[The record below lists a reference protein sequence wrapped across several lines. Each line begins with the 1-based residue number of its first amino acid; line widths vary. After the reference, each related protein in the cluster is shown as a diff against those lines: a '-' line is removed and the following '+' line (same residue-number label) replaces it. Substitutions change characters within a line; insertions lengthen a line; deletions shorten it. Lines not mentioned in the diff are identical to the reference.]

1 MNNLSSRSEL
11 TALAKSMYL
20 NQAPRKASKS
30 DRTEQTQPWLSL
42 KKKSRTADNIKV
54 NVKDKPREIVIAK
67 PPIFKN
73 VPRSVDI
80 LLKKQEQIFREI
92 EMLD

>member
-1 MNNLSSRSEL
+1 MAVIEEKIEDGGTVYMN
-11 TALAKSMYL
+11 
-20 NQAPRKASKS
+20 
-30 DRTEQTQPWLSL
+30 
-42 KKKSRTADNIKV
+42 NIKV